1 MLQSINLNQDKSDDA
16 DIVKLRNRILA
27 VIAIASECSQAT
39 TFDEIAL
46 MMPQTSKKINAKEFI
61 QNDVVILAQIAIQN
75 QLITSRGY
83 ECLFNERSHK
93 EIISKEKLQTAIMF
107 ANSLL
112 GGKSYLKLLAVCG
125 SVAYGVASD
134 NDDIDFFLVCQENRM
149 WLAFAKALLL
159 ARVMRAKKTVN
170 GKHPNFCLSYVADEK
185 NFAGEVA
192 NHKDLLFAREFLS
205 ARVLAGQQF
214 YYDVLTQTEWIKQAL
229 PAFYDSKLR
238 GKNASIAINEA
249 YSRSLMLNIANTAVY
264 VLLGSYLQFK
274 AFLRNLSF
282 KKKGKLKDLFE
293 ARITKGHC
301 VYNSERYKELEKMY
315 SLI

>member
-1 MLQSINLNQDKSDDA
+1 LLQSINLNQDKSDDA

-27 VIAIASECSQAT
+27 VIAIASKCNQAT

-83 ECLFNERSHK
+83 ECLFDERSHK

-112 GGKSYLKLLAVCG
+112 GGKSYFKLLAVCG

-149 WLAFAKALLL
+149 WLTLAKTLLL
-159 ARVMRAKKTVN
+159 AR
-170 GKHPNFCLSYVADEK
+170 VADEK

-205 ARVLAGQQF
+205 AKVLAGQQF

-238 GKNASIAINEA
+238 GKNESIAINEA

-282 KKKGKLKDLFE
+282 KKKGKFKDLFE